1 MPLLEQVL
9 EKYPQDVK
17 LVYKDFP
24 LRNHKFSKQAAI
36 AAKAAG
42 RQGKFWEF
50 HHEITQ
56 VFNQLS
62 DAKLDEIAKKLNLDM
77 DRFNRDRQDPE
88 LENEINKD
96 LQEGF
101 QAGVRGTPTIFING
115 RRLKQRSMEGF
126 QAMIDSELA
135 KLHQKEK

>member
-17 LVYKDFP
+17 LVYMDFP
-24 LRNHKFSKQAAI
+24 LRNHKFSKPAAI

-50 HHEITQ
+50 QHEITQ

-62 DAKLDEIAKKLNLDM
+62 EAKLDEIAKKLNLDM
-77 DRFNRDRQDPE
+77 ERFNRDRQDPE

-115 RRLKQRSMEGF
+115 RRLKQRSLQGF

-135 KLHQKEK
+135 KLNHKEK